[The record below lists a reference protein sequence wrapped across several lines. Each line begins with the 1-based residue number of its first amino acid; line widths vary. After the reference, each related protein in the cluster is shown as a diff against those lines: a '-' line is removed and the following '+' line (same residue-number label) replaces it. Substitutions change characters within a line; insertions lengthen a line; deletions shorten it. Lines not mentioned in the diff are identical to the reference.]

1 MLFDANALT
10 SAEDAE
16 SGEGKGLSRLHS
28 NPAIAALSVPAKV
41 NIILE
46 ERLDVVVLDCEFIGD
61 DPVLLLP
68 TCTDCCP
75 CGPCSVELL
84 PSITEVMDVSGG
96 VRLVPGFPVN

>member
-1 MLFDANALT
+1 MFNTLQSNLAGEGSLIPEESTALTSKVCIVPGTSPPITTRFEQENTLFDANALT

-46 ERLDVVVLDCEFIGD
+46 ERLDVVVLDC
-61 DPVLLLP
+61 
-68 TCTDCCP
+68 
-75 CGPCSVELL
+75 
-84 PSITEVMDVSGG
+84 
-96 VRLVPGFPVN
+96 